1 MLFFR
6 GNVFRECFR
15 EFFLGEIF
23 LGNVLGN
30 FFQGKTTKDSF
41 RRNKK
46 QKVLRQHQSEAL
58 KDRYTF

>member
-23 LGNVLGN
+23 LGNVLGI

-46 QKVLRQHQSEAL
+46 
-58 KDRYTF
+58 